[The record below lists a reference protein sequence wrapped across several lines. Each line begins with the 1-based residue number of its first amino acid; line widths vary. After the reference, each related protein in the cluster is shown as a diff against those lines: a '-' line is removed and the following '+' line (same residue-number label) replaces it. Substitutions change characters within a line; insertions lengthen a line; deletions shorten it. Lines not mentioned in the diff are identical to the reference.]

1 MESRRYA
8 KRQLTWFRR
17 NQDIIWIDGEQNIEN
32 NLELI
37 LSNISRWY
45 DVLLE
50 L

>member
-37 LSNISRWY
+37 LSNI
-45 DVLLE
+45 
-50 L
+50 